1 MESQLRRESNCPEME
16 AILVVIRATRGYCS
30 SAQFTFVF
38 YFSMGNELC
47 MMLSFTCSNN
57 HESQE
62 FESVLMEEFVGAHS
76 LSSERSFLLYES
88 GIMLSGI
95 PDP

>member
-1 MESQLRRESNCPEME
+1 MEE
-16 AILVVIRATRGYCS
+16 ILVVIRTTRGYCS

-38 YFSMGNELC
+38 YFSMGNELW

-57 HESQE
+57 HESQD
-62 FESVLMEEFVGAHS
+62 FESVLMEEFVGEHY
-76 LSSERSFLLYES
+76 LSSERSIMFCES

>member
-1 MESQLRRESNCPEME
+1 ME
-16 AILVVIRATRGYCS
+16 AILVVIRATRGYCL
-30 SAQFTFVF
+30 SAHFTFAF
-38 YFSMGNELC
+38 YFSMGSELC
-47 MMLSFTCSNN
+47 MMLSFTWINN

-76 LSSERSFLLYES
+76 LSSESSFLLYES
-88 GIMLSGI
+88 GIMVSGM

>member
-1 MESQLRRESNCPEME
+1 MESQLRWERNCPKME
-16 AILVVIRATRGYCS
+16 AILVIIHATRGYCS
-30 SAQFTFVF
+30 FAQFTFVF

-47 MMLSFTCSNN
+47 MMLSFTCINN

-62 FESVLMEEFVGAHS
+62 FESVLMEEFVGEHY
-76 LSSERSFLLYES
+76 LSSERIFLLYES
-88 GIMLSGI
+88 GIMLSGM

>member
-1 MESQLRRESNCPEME
+1 
-16 AILVVIRATRGYCS
+16 
-30 SAQFTFVF
+30 
-38 YFSMGNELC
+38 

-57 HESQE
+57 HESQD
-62 FESVLMEEFVGAHS
+62 FESVLMEEFVGGHS

-88 GIMLSGI
+88 GIMVSGM

>member
-1 MESQLRRESNCPEME
+1 MESQLRRERDCPEME
-16 AILVVIRATRGYCS
+16 AFLVVIRATRGYCS

-62 FESVLMEEFVGAHS
+62 FESVLMEEFVGEHY

-88 GIMLSGI
+88 GIMLSGML
-95 PDP
+95 DP

>member
-1 MESQLRRESNCPEME
+1 MESQLRRERDCPKME
-16 AILVVIRATRGYCS
+16 AFLVVIRATRGYYAF
-30 SAQFTFVF
+30 AQFKLVF

-47 MMLSFTCSNN
+47 MMPSFTYSNN
-57 HESQE
+57 HESQD
-62 FESVLMEEFVGAHS
+62 FESVLMEEFVGAHY

-88 GIMLSGI
+88 GIMVSGM